1 MSKESIMNQE
11 NISKPI
17 DLKDIRITGGFWE
30 GKSELV
36 RTKVLPYQ
44 WKAIHDEIPGAEPSC
59 CIHNFEA
66 AAEVIRDRREG
77 KQPLVYPA
85 DVFEDWPE
93 DASHPERRFYGPA
106 FQDTDAYK
114 WIEAA
119 SYSLV
124 WHPDQELEET
134 VDRVIHLICSAQEED
149 GYLDTHYTLTDLSK
163 RFTNLRSFHE
173 LYCFGH
179 LTEAAVAWYQATGK
193 DNLLAAACRFAD
205 CIAAH
210 IGEGA
215 GKKAG
220 VPGHEI
226 AEMALA
232 ALYEATG
239 EKKYLDLGRFFIDQR
254 GQEPNYFAGE
264 QAQELAFLQGS
275 DFDRIDEKTAQR
287 VPYSYQQADR
297 PVREQTEA
305 EGHAVRAVYLYSG
318 MADYAR
324 IDKDESLQKA
334 CERLW
339 EDITRRNMYVTGG
352 IGGTHV
358 GEAFSFAYDLPNDT
372 AYAETCASVGM
383 AFFARR
389 MLELQPDA
397 RYADIL
403 EKELYN
409 GILSG
414 IALDGKSF
422 FYVNPLDVW
431 PKADRVDARK
441 AHVYAV
447 RRKWMRCAC
456 CPPNLARLVTSVGR
470 YAVTENEHTCYIHQ
484 YFDMELVRRT
494 QEGSLRLN
502 VESGFP
508 WDGQVRITVTAGR
521 WMEGNAAGNTAGT
534 AEGPD
539 QVHDTI
545 ALRLPLWCEKPQL
558 PQLPDGFESHIR
570 DGYLYITGGWTKQTL
585 KMNFAMK
592 PVLLQADPRVREDIG
607 KVCVA
612 RGPLVYC
619 VEEADN
625 GAELDLLAIDPET
638 SFEETPDR
646 IKEQDIVRL
655 TAHGWRQESG
665 AKRESDPLYRRYRP
679 AVWQETKL
687 SFIPYFTWANR
698 GENEMKVWL
707 PEGGRRS

>member
-1 MSKESIMNQE
+1 MNRE
-11 NISKPI
+11 NISRPV
-17 DLKDIRITGGFWE
+17 DLKDIHITGGFWQQ
-30 GKSELV
+30 KSELV
-36 RTKVLPYQ
+36 RTEVLPYQ
-44 WKAIHDEIPGAEPSC
+44 WKAINDEIPGAEPSC
-59 CIHNFEA
+59 CIHNFRA
-66 AAEVIRDRREG
+66 AAEVIRDRKEG
-77 KQPLVYPA
+77 KNVPVYPA

-93 DASHPERRFYGPA
+93 DPAHPGRRFYGPA

-119 SYSLV
+119 AFSLAQ
-124 WHPDQELEET
+124 HPDRSLEET
-134 VDRVIHLICSAQEED
+134 VDRVIDLICSAQEED
-149 GYLDTHYTLTDLSK
+149 GYLDTHYTLTDLSR

-179 LTEAAVAWYQATGK
+179 LTEAAVAYYQATGK
-193 DNLLAAACRFAD
+193 RRLLDAACRFAD
-205 CIAAH
+205 CIAAR
-210 IGEGA
+210 IGEGP

-232 ALYEATG
+232 GLYEATG
-239 EKKYLDLGRFFIDQR
+239 EKKYLDLGRFFINQR

-264 QAQELAFLQGS
+264 EAQDLSFPQGN
-275 DFDRIDEKTAQR
+275 DFDRIDEKTLRR
-287 VPYSYQQADR
+287 VLYSYQQADR

-324 IDKDESLQKA
+324 IDGDDSLKEA

-339 EDITRRNMYVTGG
+339 DDITRRNMYVTGG

-372 AYAETCASVGM
+372 VYAETCASVGM

-389 MLELQPDA
+389 MLEMEPDA

-422 FYVNPLDVW
+422 FYVNPLDVF
-431 PKADRVDARK
+431 PKADRVDVRK

-470 YAVTENEHTCYIHQ
+470 YAATENERVLYLHQ

-494 QEGSLRLN
+494 KEGTLN
-502 VESGFP
+502 LKVESGFP
-508 WDGQVRITVTAGR
+508 WDGSVKVTV
-521 WMEGNAAGNTAGT
+521 EAAQGAQ
-534 AEGPD
+534 EK
-539 QVHDTI
+539 VHDTL
-545 ALRLPLWCEKPQL
+545 ALRLPGWCGEPRL
-558 PQLPDGFESHIR
+558 PELPDEFETR
-570 DGYLYITGGWTKQTL
+570 LQDGYLYITGGWSGQTL
-585 KMNFAMK
+585 ELDFPMK
-592 PVLLQADPRVREDIG
+592 AVLLQADMRVREDIG
-607 KVCVA
+607 KVCAV

-625 GAELDLLAIDPET
+625 GDMLDLLLVDPKT
-638 SFEETPDR
+638 SFDKTSDQIEGQE
-646 IKEQDIVRL
+646 IVRL
-655 TAHGWRQESG
+655 TAHGWKRVRG
-665 AKRESDPLYRRYRP
+665 ADRESDPLYRRYRP
-679 AVWQETKL
+679 AVCRETDI
-687 SFIPYFTWANR
+687 SFIPYFAWANR

-707 PEGGRRS
+707 PVRET